1 VGSTNSSKPATGSRR
16 IHMVA
21 ANVTIAANGAKDS
34 ERGATLVFNASGKFQ
49 FLVTKIASLLCDK
62 VPAC

>member
-1 VGSTNSSKPATGSRR
+1 
-16 IHMVA
+16 MVA